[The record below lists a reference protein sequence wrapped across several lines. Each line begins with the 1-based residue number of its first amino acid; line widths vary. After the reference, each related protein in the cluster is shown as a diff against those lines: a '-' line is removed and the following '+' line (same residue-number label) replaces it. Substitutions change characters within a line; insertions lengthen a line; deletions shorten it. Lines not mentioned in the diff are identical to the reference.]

1 MSSPLEYDLKDLL
14 SWIDSLFDASMMIF
28 NEKAAGYTC
37 HGKAWIKGMVH
48 VYLRKLA

>member
-1 MSSPLEYDLKDLL
+1 MEYDLKDLL
-14 SWIDSLFDASMMIF
+14 TWIDSLFDASMMIF